1 MTLNKGNSR
10 HDSTS
15 PGKSDAS
22 RGEDAGDPTRQ
33 ARTSNGAD
41 DQTRHLTEPAEA
53 MIEEDVD
60 VEDLDLEGLLIEF
73 EEGDSDSAVVE
84 AIISVSDAVIASGA
98 AVEAFAHVEEPDPA
112 VLVEAELALEAEDDD
127 DLSAIQFDNVNFD
140 IGDISLEDSVRMYLR
155 EIGQV
160 KLLDSQREVELAAAM
175 ERAEYL
181 RRRRD
186 QLIDDFG
193 KPPAP
198 DVLARAIYHAL
209 RQGWQHPEA
218 VYRACY
224 PVEPLPPKDEL
235 LKRMLPLDQHP
246 QAMVAQVGER
256 FEISAEELESSLR
269 DRFVEWELLPPSLQA
284 LCRDTPDW
292 PSDDAVDHVI
302 RERLD
307 RLQRRWDDTLAS
319 GERAKSALIQAN
331 LRLVVSVAKK
341 HVGRGM
347 GMLDLVQEGNLGLI
361 RAVEKFDYHKG
372 FKFSTYATWWIRQ
385 AITRA
390 IADQARTIRIPVHMV
405 ETINRV
411 IRKSRQLQQ
420 ELGREPNAEEIGAAL
435 EMSPDRVREILKI
448 SQEPVSLE
456 MPIGEEDDSNLGD
469 FIEDQKAPAPADV
482 ASVQDLKT
490 QLNAVLNEL
499 APRERD
505 VIRMRFGLI
514 DERARTLEEVGREFD
529 VTRERIRQIEAKALR
544 KLRHP
549 SRAKRLKD
557 FLDD

>member
-1 MTLNKGNSR
+1 MTPANHNPDPNAGPDDQLTGNDHS
-10 HDSTS
+10 
-15 PGKSDAS
+15 G
-22 RGEDAGDPTRQ
+22 G
-33 ARTSNGAD
+33 SNGDSEVFAGLSPD
-41 DQTRHLTEPAEA
+41 DGALVLSE
-53 MIEEDVD
+53 
-60 VEDLDLEGLLIEF
+60 LLLEF
-73 EEGDSDSAVVE
+73 EEHDDKTAVLE
-84 AIISVSDAVIASGA
+84 AIISVGDAVIASGA
-98 AVEAFAHVEEPDPA
+98 AVQAFAHVEEPDSSA
-112 VLVEAELALEAEDDD
+112 LEEAELALESDQIDAS
-127 DLSAIQFDNVNFD
+127 SALEFENVNFD
-140 IGDISLEDSVRMYLR
+140 VGDISLDDSVRMYLR

-160 KLLDSQREVELAAAM
+160 KLLDGHREVELASAM
-175 ERAEYL
+175 ERAEYMA
-181 RRRRD
+181 RRRA
-186 QLIDDFG
+186 QLTDDFG
-193 KPPAP
+193 NPPAP
-198 DVLARAIYHAL
+198 DVLARAIYHSL
-209 RQGWQHPEA
+209 RQSWVHPHA
-218 VYRACY
+218 VY
-224 PVEPLPPKDEL
+224 VEVFSGEKLPAKDVL
-235 LKRMLPLDQHP
+235 LSKMLPLSQHP
-246 QAMVAQVGER
+246 QEASNQVCQR
-256 FEISAEELESSLR
+256 FDLSPDELEASLR
-269 DRFVEWELLPPSLQA
+269 DRFVEWELLPPSLQM
-284 LCRDTPDW
+284 LCRDGDGWPPDE
-292 PSDDAVDHVI
+292 SVDHVI

-307 RLQRRWDDTLAS
+307 RLQRRWDDTLDS

-347 GMLDLVQEGNLGLI
+347 GLLDLVQEGNLGLI

-420 ELGREPNAEEIGAAL
+420 ELGREPTSEEIGASL
-435 EMSPDRVREILKI
+435 EMEPERVREILKI

-456 MPIGEEDDSNLGD
+456 MPVGEEDDSSLGD

-499 APRERD
+499 PSRERD

-514 DERARTLEEVGREFD
+514 DERAHTLEEVGKAFD

-549 SRAKRLKD
+549 SRAQRLRD

>member
-1 MTLNKGNSR
+1 MTSSNNDRVHNTDLNDQGSQNNGHPDSSDEDGGEFTDLTMEDGSLVLSELLLEIDE
-10 HDSTS
+10 HDD
-15 PGKSDAS
+15 KA
-22 RGEDAGDPTRQ
+22 
-33 ARTSNGAD
+33 
-41 DQTRHLTEPAEA
+41 
-53 MIEEDVD
+53 
-60 VEDLDLEGLLIEF
+60 
-73 EEGDSDSAVVE
+73 AVLE
-84 AIISVSDAVIASGA
+84 AIISVGDAAIASGA
-98 AVEAFAHVEEPDPA
+98 ALEAFAHVEEPDA
-112 VLVEAELALEAEDDD
+112 SALEEAELALESDEEYES
-127 DLSAIQFDNVNFD
+127 SAIEFESVNFD
-140 IGDISLEDSVRMYLR
+140 VGDISLDDSVRMYLR

-160 KLLDSQREVELAAAM
+160 KLLDGQREVELASAM
-175 ERAEYL
+175 ERSEYL
-181 RRRRD
+181 ARRRA
-186 QLIDDFG
+186 QLVDDFG
-193 KPPAP
+193 NPPAP
-198 DVLARAIYHAL
+198 DVLARAIYHSL
-209 RQGWQHPEA
+209 KQSWVHPRTVFVE
-218 VYRACY
+218 VYG
-224 PVEPLPPKDEL
+224 EENLPAKDVL
-235 LKRMLPLDQHP
+235 LNRMLPISQHP
-246 QAMVAQVGER
+246 AEAINQVCQT
-256 FEISAEELESSLR
+256 FDLTPDELEASLR
-269 DRFVEWELLPPSLQA
+269 DRFVEWELLPPSLQT
-284 LCRDTPDW
+284 LCREGDGW
-292 PSDDAVDHVI
+292 PTDEAVDHVI

-307 RLQRRWDDTLAS
+307 RLQRRWDDTLDS

-347 GMLDLVQEGNLGLI
+347 GLLDLVQEGNLGLI

-420 ELGREPNAEEIGAAL
+420 ELGREPTSEEIGQAL
-435 EMSPDRVREILKI
+435 EMAPERVREILKI

-469 FIEDQKAPAPADV
+469 FIEDHKAPAPADV
-482 ASVQDLKT
+482 ASIQDLKT

-514 DERARTLEEVGREFD
+514 DERAHTLEEVGKAFD

-549 SRAKRLKD
+549 SRAKRLRD

>member
-1 MTLNKGNSR
+1 MTSA
-10 HDSTS
+10 HQDSNYDTELDE
-15 PGKSDAS
+15 KSADPDAS
-22 RGEDAGDPTRQ
+22 EVSSDDV
-33 ARTSNGAD
+33 NGLADLTAD
-41 DQTRHLTEPAEA
+41 DGTIVLSELLLE
-53 MIEEDVD
+53 
-60 VEDLDLEGLLIEF
+60 LDEH
-73 EEGDSDSAVVE
+73 DDKSAVLE
-84 AIISVSDAVIASGA
+84 AIISVGDAAIASGA
-98 AVEAFAHVEEPDPA
+98 AIQAFAHVEEPDA
-112 VLVEAELALEAEDDD
+112 SALEEAELALESDQEDRS
-127 DLSAIQFDNVNFD
+127 SALEFESVNFD
-140 IGDISLEDSVRMYLR
+140 VGDISLDDSVRMYLR

-160 KLLDSQREVELAAAM
+160 KLLDGQREVELAAAM

-181 RRRRD
+181 ARRRA
-186 QLIDDFG
+186 QLADDFG
-193 KPPAP
+193 NPPAP
-198 DVLARAIYHAL
+198 DVLARAIYHSLKQAWIHPRTVYSEVFSDNAL
-209 RQGWQHPEA
+209 PA
-218 VYRACY
+218 
-224 PVEPLPPKDEL
+224 KDVL
-235 LKRMLPLDQHP
+235 LSRMLPLSQHP
-246 QAMVAQVGER
+246 QEAIDLVCKR
-256 FEISAEELESSLR
+256 FDLAPDELETSLR
-269 DRFVEWELLPPSLQA
+269 DRYVEWELLPPSLQT
-284 LCRDTPDW
+284 LCREGDGW
-292 PSDDAVDHVI
+292 PTDEAVDHVI

-307 RLQRRWDDTLAS
+307 RLQRRWDDTLDS

-347 GMLDLVQEGNLGLI
+347 GLLDLVQEGNLGLI

-420 ELGREPNAEEIGAAL
+420 ELGREPTSEEIGAAL
-435 EMSPDRVREILKI
+435 EMAPERVREILKI

-490 QLNAVLNEL
+490 QLNTVLNEL

-514 DERARTLEEVGREFD
+514 DERAHTLEEVGKAFD

-549 SRAKRLKD
+549 NRAKRLKD

>member
-1 MTLNKGNSR
+1 MTPANHNPDPNAGPDDQLTGNDHS
-10 HDSTS
+10 
-15 PGKSDAS
+15 G
-22 RGEDAGDPTRQ
+22 G
-33 ARTSNGAD
+33 SNGDSEVFAGLSPD
-41 DQTRHLTEPAEA
+41 DGALVLSE
-53 MIEEDVD
+53 
-60 VEDLDLEGLLIEF
+60 LLLEF
-73 EEGDSDSAVVE
+73 EEHDDKTAVLE
-84 AIISVSDAVIASGA
+84 AIISVGDAVIASGA
-98 AVEAFAHVEEPDPA
+98 AVQAFAHVEEPDSSA
-112 VLVEAELALEAEDDD
+112 LEEAELALESDQIDAS
-127 DLSAIQFDNVNFD
+127 SALEFENVNFD
-140 IGDISLEDSVRMYLR
+140 VGDISLDDSVRMYLR

-160 KLLDSQREVELAAAM
+160 KLLDGHREVELASAM
-175 ERAEYL
+175 ERAEYMA
-181 RRRRD
+181 RRRA
-186 QLIDDFG
+186 QLTDDFG
-193 KPPAP
+193 NPPAP
-198 DVLARAIYHAL
+198 DVLARAIYHSL
-209 RQGWQHPEA
+209 RQSWVHPRA
-218 VYRACY
+218 VYVA
-224 PVEPLPPKDEL
+224 VFSEEKLPAKDVL
-235 LKRMLPLDQHP
+235 LSKMLPLSQHP
-246 QAMVAQVGER
+246 QEASNQVCQR
-256 FEISAEELESSLR
+256 FDLSPDELEASLR
-269 DRFVEWELLPPSLQA
+269 DRFVEWELLPPSLQM
-284 LCRDTPDW
+284 LCRDGDGWPPDE
-292 PSDDAVDHVI
+292 SVDHVI

-307 RLQRRWDDTLAS
+307 RLQRRWDDTLDS

-347 GMLDLVQEGNLGLI
+347 GLLDLVQEGNLGLI

-420 ELGREPNAEEIGAAL
+420 ELGREPTSEEIGASL
-435 EMSPDRVREILKI
+435 EMEPERVREILKI

-456 MPIGEEDDSNLGD
+456 MPVGEEDDSSLGD

-499 APRERD
+499 PSRERD

-514 DERARTLEEVGREFD
+514 DERAHTLEEVGKAFD

-549 SRAKRLKD
+549 SRAQRLRD

>member
-1 MTLNKGNSR
+1 MTSA
-10 HDSTS
+10 HQDSNYDTELDE
-15 PGKSDAS
+15 KSADP
-22 RGEDAGDPTRQ
+22 DAGEVSSDDV
-33 ARTSNGAD
+33 NGLADLTAD
-41 DQTRHLTEPAEA
+41 DGTIVLSELLLE
-53 MIEEDVD
+53 
-60 VEDLDLEGLLIEF
+60 LDEH
-73 EEGDSDSAVVE
+73 DDKSAVLE
-84 AIISVSDAVIASGA
+84 AIISVGDAAIASGA
-98 AVEAFAHVEEPDPA
+98 AIQAFAHVEEPDA
-112 VLVEAELALEAEDDD
+112 SALEEAELALESDQEDRS
-127 DLSAIQFDNVNFD
+127 SALEFESVNFD
-140 IGDISLEDSVRMYLR
+140 IGDISLDDSVRMYLR

-160 KLLDSQREVELAAAM
+160 KLLDGQREVELAAAM

-181 RRRRD
+181 ARRRA
-186 QLIDDFG
+186 QLADDFG
-193 KPPAP
+193 NPPAP
-198 DVLARAIYHAL
+198 DVLARAIYHSLKQAWIHPRTVYSEVFSDDAL
-209 RQGWQHPEA
+209 PA
-218 VYRACY
+218 
-224 PVEPLPPKDEL
+224 KDVL
-235 LKRMLPLDQHP
+235 LGRMLPLSQHP
-246 QAMVAQVGER
+246 QEAIDLVCKR
-256 FEISAEELESSLR
+256 FDLAPDELETSLR
-269 DRFVEWELLPPSLQA
+269 DRYVEWELLPPSLQT
-284 LCRDTPDW
+284 LCRDGDGW
-292 PSDDAVDHVI
+292 PTDEAVDHVI

-307 RLQRRWDDTLAS
+307 RLQRRWDDTLDS

-347 GMLDLVQEGNLGLI
+347 GLLDLVQEGNLGLI

-420 ELGREPNAEEIGAAL
+420 ELGREPTSEEIGSAL
-435 EMSPDRVREILKI
+435 EMAPERVREILKI

-490 QLNAVLNEL
+490 QLNTVLNEL

-514 DERARTLEEVGREFD
+514 DERAHTLEEVGKAFD

-549 SRAKRLKD
+549 NRAKRLKD

>member
-1 MTLNKGNSR
+1 MS
-10 HDSTS
+10 
-15 PGKSDAS
+15 SDEA
-22 RGEDAGDPTRQ
+22 
-33 ARTSNGAD
+33 NGLADLTAD
-41 DQTRHLTEPAEA
+41 DGTIVLSELLLEL
-53 MIEEDVD
+53 EEDD
-60 VEDLDLEGLLIEF
+60 NK
-73 EEGDSDSAVVE
+73 SAVLE
-84 AIISVSDAVIASGA
+84 AIISVGDAAIASGA
-98 AVEAFAHVEEPDPA
+98 AIQAFAHVEEPDA
-112 VLVEAELALEAEDDD
+112 SALEEAELALEADQEDRS
-127 DLSAIQFDNVNFD
+127 SALEFESVNFD
-140 IGDISLEDSVRMYLR
+140 VGDISLDDSVRMYLR

-160 KLLDSQREVELAAAM
+160 KLLDGQREVELAAAM

-181 RRRRD
+181 ARRRA
-186 QLIDDFG
+186 QLADDFG
-193 KPPAP
+193 NPPAP
-198 DVLARAIYHAL
+198 DVLARAIYHSLKQAWIHPRTVYGDVFSDEAL
-209 RQGWQHPEA
+209 PA
-218 VYRACY
+218 
-224 PVEPLPPKDEL
+224 KDVL
-235 LKRMLPLDQHP
+235 LTRMLPLSQHP
-246 QAMVAQVGER
+246 QEAIDLICQR
-256 FEISAEELESSLR
+256 FDLTPDELETSLR
-269 DRFVEWELLPPSLQA
+269 DRYVEWELLPPSLQT
-284 LCRDTPDW
+284 LCRDGDGW
-292 PSDDAVDHVI
+292 PTDEAVDHVI

-307 RLQRRWDDTLAS
+307 RLQRRWDDTLDS

-347 GMLDLVQEGNLGLI
+347 GLLDLVQEGNLGLI

-420 ELGREPNAEEIGAAL
+420 ELGREPTSEEIGAAL
-435 EMSPDRVREILKI
+435 EMAPERVREILKI

-490 QLNAVLNEL
+490 QLNTVLNEL

-514 DERARTLEEVGREFD
+514 DERAHTLEEVGKAFD

-549 SRAKRLKD
+549 NRAKRLRD